1 MLFKLLH
8 LLSIIIVNYNVKYFT
23 EQCLYSVQ
31 KAIAGMDAEVIVVDN
46 SSADES
52 VAYLQEI
59 FPWVHFIVNP
69 SNKGYASANNRGY
82 QLAKGDYILF
92 LNPDTLLSEDC
103 LQASIKILEGDSNT
117 GALGIHMVDGA
128 GRFLPESK
136 RGFPSVTAAFFKLS
150 GLTAMFPHS
159 SRISRYYLGGLHEK
173 QNNEVEVLSGAFM
186 MIKKEVL
193 DITGGFDEQFFMYG
207 EDIDLSYR
215 IRHAGF
221 KNYYLGEKS
230 IVHFKGESTRKDIR
244 YTRLFYSAM
253 VIFVKKH
260 YGKNSRAFIM
270 LMQMAIGTRATISF
284 AKQLLSIRRQGSSRR
299 KVVCTGLVGDPT
311 DTKNAAEIL
320 INQPAATRRLTGI
333 VDITGI
339 LNVKLKM
346 DELVFCPGRL
356 SYMDTIHV
364 MQEMSNKGIVF
375 MFSAAGSKSIISS
388 VSKESSGEV
397 LTSVHKS

>member
-1 MLFKLLH
+1 MPFKLSL

-46 SSADES
+46 SSTDES
-52 VAYLQEI
+52 VAYLEEI
-59 FPWVHFIVNP
+59 FPWVNFIANS
-69 SNKGYASANNRGY
+69 SNMGFASANNRGY
-82 QLAKGDYILF
+82 QQAKGDYILF

-103 LQASIKILEGDSNT
+103 LRASVEILERNSCA
-117 GALGIHMVDGA
+117 GALGIHMIDGA
-128 GRFLPESK
+128 GYFLPESK

-150 GLTAMFPHS
+150 GLTGIFPRS
-159 SRISRYYLGGLHEK
+159 SVISRYYLGGLPEK

-186 MIKKEVL
+186 MVKKAVL
-193 DITGGFDEQFFMYG
+193 DITGGFDERFFMYG

-215 IRHAGF
+215 IRQAGY

-244 YTRLFYSAM
+244 YTKLFYTAM

-260 YGKNSRAFIM
+260 YGKNSPAFIV
-270 LMQMAIGTRATISF
+270 LMQMAIGTRAAVSF
-284 AKQLLSIRRQGSSRR
+284 VRQLFSVRTKAPFRHKII
-299 KVVCTGLVGDPT
+299 CTGLVGEPI
-311 DTKNAAEIL
+311 DTKNATEIL
-320 INQPAATRRLTGI
+320 INQPAAHRKITGI

-339 LNVKLKM
+339 LNVKSKM

-356 SYMDTIHV
+356 SYMEAIKV
-364 MQEMSNKGIVF
+364 MQAMANKGIVF
-375 MFSAAGSKSIISS
+375 MFSAAGSRSIVSS
-388 VSKESSGEV
+388 TSKKSSGEV
-397 LTSVHKS
+397 LTGVKRS

>member
-1 MLFKLLH
+1 
-8 LLSIIIVNYNVKYFT
+8 
-23 EQCLYSVQ
+23 
-31 KAIAGMDAEVIVVDN
+31 
-46 SSADES
+46 
-52 VAYLQEI
+52 
-59 FPWVHFIVNP
+59 
-69 SNKGYASANNRGY
+69 
-82 QLAKGDYILF
+82 
-92 LNPDTLLSEDC
+92 
-103 LQASIKILEGDSNT
+103 
-117 GALGIHMVDGA
+117 
-128 GRFLPESK
+128 
-136 RGFPSVTAAFFKLS
+136 
-150 GLTAMFPHS
+150 MFPHS

-186 MIKKEVL
+186 MIKKQVL
-193 DITGGFDEQFFMYG
+193 DNTGGFDEQFFMYG

-215 IRHAGF
+215 IRQAGF

-244 YTRLFYSAM
+244 YTRLFYRAM

-284 AKQLLSIRRQGSSRR
+284 AKQLLSIRRKGSSRR
-299 KVVCTGLVGDPT
+299 KVVCTGLVGDPA

-388 VSKESSGEV
+388 VSKKSSGEV
-397 LTSVHKS
+397 LVSADKN